1 MQNITKRSYSHAAFL
16 MATIAMGVPQAFSAP
31 VPSSLSDM
39 SAPLAVQTG
48 SGSGWALSSTDGPTK
63 EEVITARAGSGLIGT
78 KTLRLDAAAASVHT
92 IIAKPGRD
100 ISIDRHSHL
109 TYAIF
114 PVADPLS
121 LTDEATYTSLDV
133 LFTDGTRA
141 STLGARDLSGA
152 ELTAQGQGAGRAL
165 YPNQWTLVDVPL
177 GEVAAGRTVAAIELT
192 SRAPKGKARRVYLDA
207 VSITDTP
214 DPSSLTPADLVD
226 TRRGTN
232 ANGHYSR
239 GNNFPAVAVPHGFN
253 FWTPVTRGNSNWLYQ
268 YQEHNG
274 PDNHPRLEALSLS
287 HEPSPWMGDHDTF
300 QIMPAPGPDVPSAD
314 RTTRAIGFTHDH
326 ETALPYRYAVTLDNG
341 IVAEMAPTDHAAI
354 LRFRY
359 PAGTVQGQVVFDNIT
374 NQGSLKIAPDGR
386 SADGYTDVASQLS
399 TGASRMYVHLEFDRR
414 AIAQGRLSG
423 QKRDNV
429 QAWAAFDTKTD
440 PTVTIRIATSLIS
453 LEQARHNLA
462 LELPASATLETV
474 ADTAKRAW
482 NSRLARVQIP
492 GAPLDEQRTLF
503 GNLYRMYLYPNNAAE
518 NVGTASAPRLRHA
531 SPFGVRLHPD
541 SPTQTGVPVVNG
553 PLYVNNGFWDT
564 YRTAW
569 PAYALLTPEEDG
581 QLIDGFVQ
589 QYREGGWIARW
600 SSPGYADLMTG
611 TSADVAFADA
621 YDKHVRNFDASSFY
635 RAGLKD
641 ATVMPDDPGVG
652 RKGLNR
658 SAFRGYTDTDTDE
671 ALSWSNAATLNDFA
685 LGEMAASLA
694 ASTPA
699 DSPAHANYAAESWYL
714 HNRALNYVNLFDNEV
729 GFFVGRR
736 PDGRWRASK
745 AQFDPL
751 AWGGDYTETNAWT
764 MAFDPVQDGQ
774 GIASLYGG
782 RDGLARKLDAYFATP
797 GVYHTGDYGGVIH
810 EMREMHDIR
819 MGQYSH
825 SNQPA
830 HHILYMYD
838 YAGQPW
844 KAQDKI
850 RDVMNRLYRGTA
862 IGQGYPGD
870 EDNGEMSAWWVF
882 SAAGFYPLRMGTP
895 TYAIGAPRFET
906 MRLTVGQDR
915 VLTVHAPGVS
925 DRNRFVQSVSLNG
938 RPLTRWWLSHDEIA
952 EGGDL
957 TFQMGPQPSHWGSSP
972 DASLPSLTPA
982 GQTPSPAV
990 DLADVPGATHTGPDA
1005 LFDNDAL
1012 TSAPIGGTDV
1022 TVTVSADASALAYTV
1037 TSTGSPDLAPSAW
1050 EILASDD
1057 NRTWQVVDHRTGEAF
1072 PWKHQ
1077 TRPFLLPKGATH
1089 RMYRW
1094 HVLKPVS
1101 AEAGEFE
1108 LLGHTSPSAR

>member
-1 MQNITKRSYSHAAFL
+1 MHNTIRRSCSRTAFL
-16 MATIAMGVPQAFSAP
+16 MAMIAMGVPRAFSAP
-31 VPSSLSDM
+31 FAPSGMAEASAPFALQSGSGPDWSLSD
-39 SAPLAVQTG
+39 A
-48 SGSGWALSSTDGPTK
+48 DGPTK
-63 EEVITARAGSGLIGT
+63 NEVLTARAGSGLTGLR
-78 KTLRLDAAAASVHT
+78 TLRLDTTATDLRTV
-92 IIAKPGRD
+92 IAKPNSAFR
-100 ISIDRHSHL
+100 INRQSHL

-114 PVADPLS
+114 PVADALS
-121 LTDEATYTSLDV
+121 LTDDATDTSLDI

-152 ELTAQGQGAGRAL
+152 ALTAQGQGAGRAL

-177 GEVAAGRTVAAIELT
+177 GNIAAGRTVAAVELA
-192 SRAPKGKARRVYLDA
+192 SHAPNGTTRRVYLDA
-207 VSITDTP
+207 VSIADRP
-214 DPSSLTPADLVD
+214 DQTGLTPADLVD

-268 YQEHNG
+268 YQERNG
-274 PDNHPRLEALSLS
+274 PNNHPRLEALSLS
-287 HEPSPWMGDHDTF
+287 HEPSPWMGDRNTF
-300 QIMPAPGPDVPSAD
+300 QIMPALGPDAPSAD
-314 RTTRAIGFTHDH
+314 RTARVIGFTHDH

-341 IVAEMAPTDHAAI
+341 ITADLSPTDHAAI

-359 PAGTVQGQVVFDNIT
+359 PDGTTRGQVVFDNIT
-374 NQGSLKIAPDGR
+374 NQGRLKIAPDGR
-386 SADGYTDVASQLS
+386 SADGYTDVASDLS
-399 TGASRMYVHLEFDRR
+399 TGASRMYVHLEFDRP
-414 AIAQGRLSG
+414 AVAQGRLTG
-423 QKRDNV
+423 QKRDDV
-429 QAWAAFDTKTD
+429 QAWAAFDTTAN
-440 PTVTIRIATSLIS
+440 PTVTLRIATSLIS
-453 LEQARHNLA
+453 LDQARYNLA
-462 LELPASATLETV
+462 LELPPGATLET
-474 ADTAKRAW
+474 AAQSAKAAW
-482 NSRLARVQIP
+482 NSRLDRVQIP
-492 GAPLDEQRTLF
+492 GAPLDEQRTLY
-503 GNLYRMYLYPNNAAE
+503 GNLYRLYLYPNNAAE
-518 NVGTASAPRLRHA
+518 NVGTIDAPHLQHA
-531 SPFGVRLHPD
+531 SPFQPRKHLD
-541 SPTQTGVPVVNG
+541 SPTQTGVPVLDG

-621 YDKHVRNFDASSFY
+621 YAKHVRNFNVAAFY

-641 ATVMPDDPGVG
+641 ATVMPDNPGVG

-658 SAFRGYTDTDTDE
+658 SMFRGYTDTDTDE

-685 LGEMAASLA
+685 LGEMAVSLSA
-694 ASTPA
+694 AAPDATKA
-699 DSPAHANYAAESWYL
+699 DYAAESWYL
-714 HNRALNYVNLFDNEV
+714 HNRALNYVHLFDRDV

-736 PDGRWRASK
+736 PDGQWRVPK
-745 AQFDPL
+745 EQFDPL

-774 GIASLYGG
+774 GLASLYGG
-782 RDGLARKLDAYFATP
+782 RDGLAHKLDAYFATP
-797 GVYHTGDYGGVIH
+797 GVYHTGAYGGVIH

-830 HHILYMYD
+830 HHILYLYD
-838 YAGQPW
+838 TAGQPW

-906 MRLTVGQDR
+906 MRLTLGKGHI
-915 VLTVHAPGVS
+915 LTVRAPGIS

-938 RPLTRWWLSHDEIA
+938 KPLTRWWLDHDDIA
-952 EGGDL
+952 DGGDL
-957 TFQMGPQPSHWGSSP
+957 LFRMGPHPSHWGTAP
-972 DASLPSLTPA
+972 EASLPSLTPA
-982 GQTPSPAV
+982 GHSPDPAI
-990 DLADVPGATHTGPDA
+990 DLTDIAGATHTGSEA

-1012 TSAPIGGTDV
+1012 TSASIGTTDV
-1022 TVTVSADASALAYTV
+1022 TVTLPAGASALAYTL
-1037 TSTGSPDLAPSAW
+1037 TSTDMPGHAPSAW
-1050 EILASDD
+1050 DVLASDD
-1057 NRTWQVVDHRTGEAF
+1057 GKTWQKIDHRENETF

-1077 TRPFLLPKGATH
+1077 TRPFLLPDRSPH
-1089 RMYRW
+1089 RLYRW
-1094 HVLKPVS
+1094 HVLQPTS

-1108 LLGHTSPSAR
+1108 LLGHTQPSSP